1 MTKFNM
7 ATLGEPPAAA
17 GEGDAVS
24 LERKIKSV
32 RLRTYVIVVVAAA
45 VFFATNYLLIQAIR
59 GYFFRMLETQSVNYA
74 QNYSH
79 SLTKAA
85 QAYEVINE

>member
-1 MTKFNM
+1 
-7 ATLGEPPAAA
+7 EPPAAA

-32 RLRTYVIVVVAAA
+32 RLRAYVIVVVAAAA

-59 GYFFRMLETQSVNYA
+59 GYFLGCWKRNRSTMPRITPTV
-74 QNYSH
+74 
-79 SLTKAA
+79 
-85 QAYEVINE
+85 